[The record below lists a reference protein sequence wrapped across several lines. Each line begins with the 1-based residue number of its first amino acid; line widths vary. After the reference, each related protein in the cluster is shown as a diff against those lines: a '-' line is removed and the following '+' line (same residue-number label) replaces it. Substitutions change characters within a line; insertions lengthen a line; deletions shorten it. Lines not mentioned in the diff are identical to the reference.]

1 MSKAFVMTGLQ
12 GSGKSTVAAE
22 LAVKEKA
29 KVFSSDTYRKNM
41 YGSESVQEH
50 NQEIFNALYRDMRAA
65 LIAGENIIFDAT
77 NYTMKDRARFFN
89 QIKGIDNVE
98 VIAIVVN
105 VPVLV
110 CIERD
115 AARERTVGKEVIER
129 YIKKF
134 QCPQKFEG
142 FSEIRFTENPILT
155 PEEMLYPA
163 YGYDQGNPHHI
174 NSLDMHCK
182 CLASNYNADT
192 VEHAAGL
199 IHDVGK
205 LRTRGEDNQGIAHFY
220 DHDNV
225 GAYLCITH
233 LGRAF
238 FASDDDYLKC
248 ICIVNY
254 HMKFH
259 KDWRTEKYKQLF
271 GEDLYNTLV
280 QFAEYDKEASG
291 TESIHNDIIR
301 MQKVDKLLYEEI
313 IGSEIWQK
321 CKKEHSYV
329 VL

>member
-12 GSGKSTVAAE
+12 GSGKSYVAHDIAI
-22 LAVKEKA
+22 KENA
-29 KVFSSDTYRKNM
+29 KIFSSDTYRKNIC
-41 YGSESVQEH
+41 GSESVQDR

-65 LIAGENIIFDAT
+65 LLAGENVVFDAT
-77 NYTMKDRARFFN
+77 NCTMKDRARFFN
-89 QIKGIDNVE
+89 QIKGIPNVE
-98 VIAIVVN
+98 AVAVVVN
-105 VPVLV
+105 TPVTV

-115 AARERTVGKEVIER
+115 AARDRTVGQEVIER

-142 FSEIRFTENPILT
+142 FSDIVFTE
-155 PEEMLYPA
+155 YPVLSPNDFINHM
-163 YGYDQGNPHHI
+163 YEYDQGNPHHI
-174 NSLDMHCK
+174 NTLDNHCRN
-182 CLASNYNADT
+182 LASHYKPNA
-192 VEHAAGL
+192 VEYAAGL
-199 IHDVGK
+199 IHDIGK
-205 LRTRGEDNQGIAHFY
+205 LRTRSEDEQSIAHYY

-225 GAYLCITH
+225 GAYLCVSH
-233 LGRAF
+233 LSSATF
-238 FASDDDYLKC
+238 NSKDDYLKC

-259 KDWRTEKYKQLF
+259 KDWRTEKYKKLF

-301 MQKVDKLLYEEI
+301 MQKVDKLSYEEI
-313 IGSEIWQK
+313 ISSEIWQK

-329 VL
+329 V